1 MSNLIRLT
9 AIASLFLAGLSYAK
23 ETTITRVDQLPVL
36 KQEGQHA
43 TVSERVTARFTRSH
57 YRQFDL
63 DDAFSEKIFNRYL
76 NVLDFSHNVLLVSD
90 ISKFADKTTK
100 LDDELKSGQL
110 DTAYDLY
117 NYAQKRRFER
127 LTYALTLLD
136 KPMTFDGDDAIEV
149 DRSKAPWPTSEE
161 ELDKLW
167 FEKVKYDELN
177 LKLAGKEWPEIKD
190 ILTKRYQSAI
200 KRLSQAKSED
210 VFQSFINAFAREIDP
225 HTSYL
230 SPRNTEQFNTEM
242 SLSLEGIGA
251 VLQMEDDYTQINSL
265 VAGGPAAK
273 SKSIAVGD
281 KIVGV
286 GQQDKPMVDVIGW
299 RLDDVVALIKG
310 PKGSK
315 VRLEILPAAKGA
327 KSKTVV
333 LTRERIRLED
343 RAVKMTLKTMGKKK
357 VGVLDIPGFY
367 VGLTEDVKT
376 QLQKLTKQNVDS
388 IIIDLRTNGG
398 GALTEAVSLSGLFIP
413 SGPVV
418 QVRDNNGKIRED
430 SDTDDIVYYKGPL
443 VVLVDRFSASAS
455 EIFAAAMQDYGRA
468 LIVGEPTFGKGT
480 VQQHRAL
487 NRIYDQMLRPDWP
500 ELGSVQYTIQKFYR
514 INGGS
519 TQRKG
524 VTPDII
530 MPTGIDPVETGES
543 FEDNALPWDSVDKA
557 TYTLLGDE
565 SRYIP
570 TLKKNYDER
579 IAKDPEFQFI
589 MQDIAR
595 YKANKD
601 KRSTIS
607 LNYAKREKESSE
619 DDAIRLKRI
628 NDRLEREGKSKL
640 KSLEDLPK
648 DYKDADPYLD
658 ETVLIAV
665 DLADLEKNDATPAT
679 PVETEKKIK

>member
-1 MSNLIRLT
+1 MNNLVRLT

-23 ETTITRVDQLPVL
+23 EATFRIEQIPDLQ
-36 KQEGQHA
+36 QEVQHA
-43 TVSERVTARFTRSH
+43 AVSERVTARFTRSH
-57 YRQFDL
+57 YRQFTL
-63 DDAFSEKIFNRYL
+63 DDAFSEKIFDRYL
-76 NVLDFSHNVLLVSD
+76 NMLDFSHNVLLASD
-90 ISKFADKTTK
+90 IEKFADKK
-100 LDDELKSGQL
+100 KSLDDELKSGQL
-110 DTAYDLY
+110 DTAYALY
-117 NYAQKRRFER
+117 NYAQKRRLER
-127 LTYALTLLD
+127 LNYALSLLD
-136 KPMTFDGDDAIEV
+136 KPMTFDGDDVIEV
-149 DRSKAPWPTSEE
+149 DRSKAPWPTSEA

-167 FEKVKYDELN
+167 NQKVKYDALN
-177 LKLAGKEWPEIKD
+177 LTLTGKKWPEIKE

-200 KRLSQAKSED
+200 KRLTQAKSED
-210 VFQSFINAFAREIDP
+210 VFQTFMNAFAREIDP

-251 VLQMEDDYTQINSL
+251 VLMMEDDYTQINSL
-265 VAGGPAAK
+265 VPGGPAAK
-273 SKSIAVGD
+273 SKAIAVGD

-286 GQQDKPMVDVIGW
+286 GQQDKPIVDVIGW

-315 VRLEILPAAKGA
+315 VRLEILPAGKGA
-327 KSKTVV
+327 KTKVV
-333 LTRERIRLED
+333 TITRERIRLED
-343 RAVKMTLKTMGKKK
+343 RAVKMTLKTVGKKK

-376 QLQKLTKQNVDS
+376 QLQKLTHQNVDS
-388 IIIDLRTNGG
+388 IIIDLRGNGG

-418 QVRDNNGKIRED
+418 QVRDNNGKVRED
-430 SDTDDIVYYKGPL
+430 SDTDGIVYYKGPL

-500 ELGSVQYTIQKFYR
+500 DLGSVQYTIQKFYR

-524 VTPDII
+524 VTPDIV
-530 MPTGIDPVETGES
+530 MPTGVDPAETGES
-543 FEDNALPWDSVDKA
+543 FEDNALPWDSVAKA
-557 TYTLLGDE
+557 AYTMQGNE
-565 SRYIP
+565 AQYVP
-570 TLKKNYDER
+570 TLIKDHDAR
-579 IAKDPEFQFI
+579 IATNPEFQYI
-589 MQDIAR
+589 MQDLAR

-601 KRSTIS
+601 KRGSIS
-607 LNYAKREKESSE
+607 LNLAKREKDSAEE
-619 DDAIRLKRI
+619 DATRLTRI
-628 NDRLEREGKSKL
+628 NERLTHEGKKKL

-648 DYKDADPYLD
+648 DYKEPDPYLD
-658 ETVLIAV
+658 ETVQIAL
-665 DLADLEKNDATPAT
+665 DLASLEKANAAA
-679 PVETEKKIK
+679 VKK

>member
-43 TVSERVTARFTRSH
+43 TVSERVTSRFTRSH

-76 NVLDFSHNVLLVSD
+76 NVLDFSHNVLLASD
-90 ISKFADKTTK
+90 IAKFADKKTK

-136 KPMTFDGDDAIEV
+136 KPMTFDGDDSIEV
-149 DRSKAPWPTSEE
+149 DRSKAPWPTSIE

-167 FEKVKYDELN
+167 YEKVKYDELN

-343 RAVKMTLKTMGKKK
+343 RAVKMTLKTVGKKK

-430 SDTDDIVYYKGPL
+430 SDTDGIVYYKGPL

-557 TYTLLGDE
+557 TYSLLGDE

-570 TLKKNYDER
+570 ILKKNYDER

-601 KRSTIS
+601 KRATIS

-648 DYKDADPYLD
+648 DYKEADPYLD

-665 DLADLEKNDATPAT
+665 DLADLEKNDAAQAT
-679 PVETEKKIK
+679 ATAAVKKD